1 MTNRPTV
8 SADLILPR
16 GAADLV
22 TQVPCRERHPGL
34 QLDKLS
40 RPPEKQEHQR
50 KAIEGVCKAVGD
62 QKLLAELR
70 HRRDATLMQA
80 YARCFR
86 ATTVGPLTLH
96 LARASGLENAGLHLH
111 PMYGFVCLP
120 GSGLKG
126 TARSYAET
134 VWLPD
139 QRDPVAAWNDIRTVF
154 GWAARSESAKSWKPS
169 GVEDAD
175 GASAGAVVFHDA
187 WPVAWPRLEPD
198 IVNSHHAKYYA
209 DEDDPGDWDEPNM
222 AFFLS
227 VQSGATFDF
236 AVSARSRIDDGLLT
250 LACTWLQA
258 ALTHAGAGA
267 KTNSGYGRF
276 RLAAGCSV
284 PAVPVS
290 ARRVSTHTLS
300 LVTPAFLAGA
310 GQRREDCNLRPAT
323 VRGLLRWWWRTIHA
337 AHLDRTNLRLLETA
351 LWGDAQIGGALA
363 LSVQNQGSVDPQ
375 LFDKKKIAD
384 SRCHGE
390 RGIEYLAYGMDESK
404 REGPRSKRRQQRWYV
419 TCATWELTLSA
430 RRASVNGSRIDAYDV
445 LRQGEAALWL
455 LCRYGAVGSKAR
467 KGFGSFADVE
477 ITGVENVEDCKKIA
491 ADLRG
496 DAGLHGQRGAVTSS
510 GVDSMLPPLEV
521 ATPWRDPWFALSQL
535 GGAIQGFARQNSHQ
549 PRKSALGLP
558 RQIHG
563 PLPRLLPHQKSSSHR
578 PPIKLSGKR
587 GSRFAAPVHYH
598 YAHRTDGTLTLRMT
612 AFPSPDLPD
621 ARTSLEVLGEVRA
634 HVQAEIE
641 RRKRRYPGLGTR
653 PSAKKP
659 MPSGST
665 GSGSD
670 VRGDVPSAG
679 EVVVATLLEERT
691 RKGGW
696 KAEHEPSRLQGPIQ
710 NTGDVP
716 DAAKA
721 GDRVNLKVRYA
732 TPREIAFGWPLPWDG
747 ADAPRPKRPARRGDS
762 AGGDRRQR
770 RRPRR

>member
-1 MTNRPTV
+1 MTNRPTA
-8 SADLILPR
+8 SANLILPR
-16 GAADLV
+16 GVTDLV

-70 HRRDATLMQA
+70 HRRDAALTQA
-80 YARCFR
+80 SARCFR
-86 ATTVGPLTLH
+86 ATSVGPLTLH
-96 LARASGLENAGLHLH
+96 LTRASGLENAGIHLH
-111 PMYGFVCLP
+111 PVYGFVCLP

-139 QRDPVAAWNDIRTVF
+139 QLDPVAAWNDIRTVF
-154 GWAARSESAKSWKPS
+154 GWAPKSESAKSWKPA

-175 GASAGAVVFHDA
+175 GSSAGAVVFHDA
-187 WPVAWPRLEPD
+187 WPVEWPRLEPD
-198 IVNSHHAKYYA
+198 IVNSHHAQYYA
-209 DEDDPGDWDEPNM
+209 DTDDPGDWDEPNM

-227 VQSGATFDF
+227 VQSGTTFDF
-236 AVSARSRIDDGLLT
+236 AVSVRSRIDDGLLT
-250 LACTWLQA
+250 RACTWLQA
-258 ALTHAGAGA
+258 ALAHEGAGA

-276 RLAAGCSV
+276 RLAEGCSV

-310 GQRREDCNLRPAT
+310 MQKREDCNLRPAT
-323 VRGLLRWWWRTIHA
+323 LRGLLRWWWRTIHA

-363 LSVQNQGSVDPQ
+363 LSVQSQVSVDPQ
-375 LFDKKKIAD
+375 LFDKKKIVD
-384 SRCHGE
+384 NRCHGE
-390 RGIEYLAYGMDESK
+390 RGIEYLAYGMDEK
-404 REGPRSKRRQQRWYV
+404 RRREERQQRWYV
-419 TCATWELTLSA
+419 TCASWELTLTA
-430 RRASVNGSRIDAYDV
+430 RRAGVNGSSIDACDV

-455 LCRYGAVGSKAR
+455 LCRYGGVGSKAR

-477 ITGVENVEDCKKIA
+477 ITGVKSVEDCKKIA

-496 DAGLHGQRGAVTSS
+496 DAGLHGPRGAVVSS
-510 GVDSMLPPLEV
+510 GVDRMLPPLEV
-521 ATPWRDPWFALSQL
+521 STPWRDPWFALSQL

-549 PRKSALGLP
+549 SRKKALGLP

-563 PLPRLLPHQKSSSHR
+563 PLRRPLDHQEPRSHR
-578 PPIKLSGKR
+578 PPSRLSVKR

-598 YAHRTDGTLTLRMT
+598 YARRNDGTLTLRMT

-621 ARTSLEVLGEVRA
+621 IHTSRAVLGEVEV

-641 RRKRRYPGLGTR
+641 RRKRRYADRGTR
-653 PSAKKP
+653 PFAKESE
-659 MPSGST
+659 PSGSA
-665 GSGSD
+665 GSGSE
-670 VRGDVPSAG
+670 VRGEVPSAG

-696 KAEHEPSRLQGPIQ
+696 KAEHEPSGLQGPIQ

-716 DAAKA
+716 DGAKA

-732 TPREIAFGWPLPWDG
+732 TLQAIAFGWPLSRDG
-747 ADAPRPKRPARRGDS
+747 ADTPRPKQSARRGGS
-762 AGGDRRQR
+762 AGGDRRKR
-770 RRPRR
+770 RRSRQ